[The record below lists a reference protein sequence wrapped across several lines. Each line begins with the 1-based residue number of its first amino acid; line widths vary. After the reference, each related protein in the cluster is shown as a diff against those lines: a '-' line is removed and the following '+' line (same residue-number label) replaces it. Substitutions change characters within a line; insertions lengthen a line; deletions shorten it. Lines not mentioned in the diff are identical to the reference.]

1 MNHLEASFKGNNQW
15 WRYVVMILAVFVASN
30 TVGSLPLL
38 IGFAI
43 KSMSDP
49 ATVTNFAANPNNFS
63 LSGFSSNTVLVLMLC
78 PFIAALGAFYL
89 LVKPLHKRS
98 FNEVI
103 NGNNRIRWNRF
114 FISMVVWYLLSAV
127 YFIVY
132 LKLDPGNFAVAN
144 TGKTVVILALIS
156 FFLIPFQASLEE
168 VLFRGYL
175 MQGFAVVLRNRWFPL
190 LATSVLFG
198 LLHGLNPE
206 VKEYGFFTMM
216 PQYIVFGL
224 IFGVITIMD
233 DGAEAAMGA
242 HTANNTFLC
251 ITVTNKA
258 SALQTA
264 ALYEQTRIYP
274 WTEFIALI
282 ITGVI
287 FILILKL
294 IFRWKS
300 FSLLAGRTE
309 ATVMSE
315 SVN

>member
-1 MNHLEASFKGNNQW
+1 MNHLEASYKGKNEW
-15 WRYVVMILAVFVASN
+15 WRYVVMIVAVFVASN

-38 IGFAI
+38 ISYAV
-43 KSMSDP
+43 KSISDP
-49 ATVTNFAANPNNFS
+49 NTVANLAANPNNFAR
-63 LSGFSSNTVLVLMLC
+63 SGFSSNTLLVLMLC
-78 PFIAALGAFYL
+78 PFIAGLAAFFL
-89 LVKPLHKRS
+89 LVRPLHKRS
-98 FNEVI
+98 FTEVI
-103 NGNNRIRWNRF
+103 NGNRRIRWNRF
-114 FISMVVWYLLSAV
+114 FISMAVWYLLSAV
-127 YFIVY
+127 YFLVY
-132 LKLDPGNFAVAN
+132 LKVDPENFSVAN
-144 TGKTVVILALIS
+144 SGRIVVILALIS

-175 MQGFAVVLRNRWFPL
+175 MQGFAAILRNRWFPL

-216 PQYIVFGL
+216 PQYIIFGL
-224 IFGVITIMD
+224 IFGIITIMD

-274 WTEFIALI
+274 WTEFIALLV
-282 ITGVI
+282 TGVL
-287 FILILKL
+287 FILILKV

-300 FSLLAGRTE
+300 FSVLAGRTD
-309 ATVMSE
+309 TPLVSE
-315 SVN
+315 PVN